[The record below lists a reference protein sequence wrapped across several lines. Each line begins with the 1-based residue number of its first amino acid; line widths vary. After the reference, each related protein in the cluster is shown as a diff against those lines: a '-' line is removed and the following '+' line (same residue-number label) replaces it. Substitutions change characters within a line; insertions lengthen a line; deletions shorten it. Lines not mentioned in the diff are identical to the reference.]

1 MGLKMRKVVSN
12 TPFDCAIRGSL
23 NTIKEAHVRLQVLNA
38 KHATMAALA
47 SQIELCDLLL
57 LEISGIHTGLARDL
71 EHTHLPPR
79 IIPSHA
85 GLRTH

>member
-12 TPFDCAIRGSL
+12 RPFDCAVRGSL
-23 NTIKEAHVRLQVLNA
+23 NTIKEAHVRLHILNG
-38 KHATMAALA
+38 KRATMAALA

-71 EHTHLPPR
+71 EHTRLAPW
-79 IIPSHA
+79 IPSDA
-85 GLRTH
+85 GLSMH

>member
-12 TPFDCAIRGSL
+12 RPFDCAVRGSL
-23 NTIKEAHVRLQVLNA
+23 NTIKEAHVRLHILNG
-38 KHATMAALA
+38 KRATMAALA

-71 EHTHLPPR
+71 EHTRLAPWV
-79 IIPSHA
+79 PSHA
-85 GLRTH
+85 GLSMH